1 MPEIR
6 WRHNRERLLLP
17 VTIFPGHNSDNP
29 QDSVR
34 VESLLD
40 TGATGLG
47 LRGDIA
53 SRLALRPK
61 GQRLVHTANGEMMAP
76 EYVVRV
82 GFVIG
87 DYTDPDFSP
96 EQQLPFVIDREIV
109 AFGLQ
114 PGFAYPA
121 LIGMAI
127 LGWTD
132 LAVSSSGF
140 ATLALKN

>member
-17 VTIFPGHNSDNP
+17 MTVLPGYSSDNP
-29 QDSVR
+29 TDSIR
-34 VESLLD
+34 VDGLLD

-47 LRGDIA
+47 IRDDVA
-53 SRLALRPK
+53 ERLKLRPK

-82 GFVIG
+82 GFVVG
-87 DYTDPDFSP
+87 DYTDPDFMP
-96 EQQLPFVIDREIV
+96 DQQMPYVLEREIV
-109 AFGLQ
+109 GFGLQ
-114 PGFAYPA
+114 SGFGHSA

-127 LGWTD
+127 LGWAD
-132 LAVSSSGF
+132 L
-140 ATLALKN
+140 TLSRNGLASLVIE

>member
-6 WRHNRERLLLP
+6 WRHNRERLVLAT
-17 VTIFPGHNSDNP
+17 TIMPGYNSNNP
-29 QDSVR
+29 SDSCKVNA
-34 VESLLD
+34 LLD

-47 LRGDIA
+47 IRADIA
-53 SRLALRPK
+53 TRLQLRPK

-82 GFVIG
+82 GFIIG
-87 DYTDPDFSP
+87 DYTDSDFSP
-96 EQQLPFVIDREIV
+96 EQQLPFVLEREIA

-114 PGFAYPA
+114 SGFGYPA

-127 LGWTD
+127 LGWAD
-132 LAVSSSGF
+132 LTINKNGF
-140 ATLALKN
+140 ATLFID